1 MFCLGFLIVM
11 FVFVNWGKDTF
22 LWNVFHSP
30 AETTIADGSY
40 VTVTGTIDRKEETSD
55 YQILYLKNCSV
66 YDRNQFIKE
75 PKFILYNKEKQTFG
89 IGNTIKVRGKL
100 SFFEDARN
108 PGNFSSK
115 KYYQAR
121 KIASYMWSDDI
132 SCVDAKTDR
141 LRNML
146 ADLRNRWSAWIVET
160 VGEKYGG
167 TLCAV
172 ILGEKHQMDAEMKES
187 FQSNG
192 IAHILA
198 ISGLHLSF
206 VGLGF
211 YRLIRRLTGSYTIGG
226 VAGMLFLLLYI
237 LMIGTTVSAVRAVI
251 MFCIRVG
258 ADMSGRVYDAPTS
271 LMVAALVVIL
281 WRPLAFYDAGFQLS
295 FGALAGIVFVQPA
308 LEKMVI
314 RSVCVTGKKR
324 ERSEIVWNLPEKGNA
339 RMAIRDVSQKI
350 GESLGMSIAI
360 QFAMLPVILWHYYQ
374 VPTYSVLLNLIVIPL
389 MSVLLA
395 VGFIGSILG
404 MAGLKFGIVSVK
416 VCEWILRL
424 YEAFCHLM
432 EQLPGHQIIS
442 GRPALWGIVIY
453 YVFLIVFVM
462 MVNQIDEMRGKKNL
476 CEHHVYVTGVG
487 NRGKN
492 KIVDHRHE
500 IYENERKS
508 HDKEIIRFTRKQLSV
523 ELLLIVVALVM
534 LLIASPA
541 YAARHTMIRFG
552 GAFSVLP
559 DLEVTFLDVGQ
570 GDAIF
575 IRERGGLM
583 CMIDGGSSDVR
594 DVGKYRIEPFLKSRG
609 VDELDYVFV
618 THGDGDH
625 ICGIEEMI
633 GRQTYG
639 VKIRAVVFPEMSCW
653 DERLEELYDLTVKNG
668 IRAFQ
673 IKEGDSV
680 DGRELKLTCLS
691 SGAGLEENAASM
703 VVGLS
708 YQNLDILFTG
718 DVEGEGEEMLTEKLR
733 EEAGK
738 EQAGSFE
745 ILKVAH
751 HGSKYSTS
759 DEFLET
765 VMPKLCVI
773 SAGEANRYG
782 HPHAETLSRIE
793 QVGAACVRTDELGAV
808 TVEVKEGEV
817 YVNLYVKKL
826 CLTSLS
832 Q

>member
-308 LEKMVI
+308 LKKMTMQLVSMTRKKAERETFGRSSLEKENGRIAVI
-314 RSVCVTGKKR
+314 NIVRKIR
-324 ERSEIVWNLPEKGNA
+324 ESF
-339 RMAIRDVSQKI
+339 
-350 GESLGMSIAI
+350 GMSLAI
-360 QFAMLPVILWHYYQ
+360 QIATLPVILWHYYQ
-374 VPTYSVLLNLIVIPL
+374 VPAYSILLNLIVIPL

-395 VGFIGSILG
+395 IGFVGSILG
-404 MAGLKFGIVSVK
+404 MAGLKLGIVGVK
-416 VCEWILRL
+416 VCEWILRF
-424 YEAFCHLM
+424 YEALCHLM
-432 EQLPGHQIIS
+432 EQLPGHQIVS
-442 GRPALWGIVIY
+442 GRPVIWGIVIY
-453 YVFLIVFVM
+453 YVCLMVFLV
-462 MVNQIDEMRGKKNL
+462 MVNYIDEMQENKNL
-476 CEHHVYVTGVG
+476 CEHHGHITGVG
-487 NRGKN
+487 NRGIN
-492 KIVDHRHE
+492 KIVEYRHE
-500 IYENERKS
+500 I
-508 HDKEIIRFTRKQLSV
+508 
-523 ELLLIVVALVM
+523 
-534 LLIASPA
+534 
-541 YAARHTMIRFG
+541 
-552 GAFSVLP
+552 
-559 DLEVTFLDVGQ
+559 
-570 GDAIF
+570 
-575 IRERGGLM
+575 
-583 CMIDGGSSDVR
+583 
-594 DVGKYRIEPFLKSRG
+594 
-609 VDELDYVFV
+609 
-618 THGDGDH
+618 
-625 ICGIEEMI
+625 
-633 GRQTYG
+633 
-639 VKIRAVVFPEMSCW
+639 
-653 DERLEELYDLTVKNG
+653 
-668 IRAFQ
+668 
-673 IKEGDSV
+673 
-680 DGRELKLTCLS
+680 
-691 SGAGLEENAASM
+691 
-703 VVGLS
+703 
-708 YQNLDILFTG
+708 
-718 DVEGEGEEMLTEKLR
+718 
-733 EEAGK
+733 
-738 EQAGSFE
+738 
-745 ILKVAH
+745 
-751 HGSKYSTS
+751 
-759 DEFLET
+759 
-765 VMPKLCVI
+765 
-773 SAGEANRYG
+773 
-782 HPHAETLSRIE
+782 
-793 QVGAACVRTDELGAV
+793 
-808 TVEVKEGEV
+808 
-817 YVNLYVKKL
+817 
-826 CLTSLS
+826 
-832 Q
+832 